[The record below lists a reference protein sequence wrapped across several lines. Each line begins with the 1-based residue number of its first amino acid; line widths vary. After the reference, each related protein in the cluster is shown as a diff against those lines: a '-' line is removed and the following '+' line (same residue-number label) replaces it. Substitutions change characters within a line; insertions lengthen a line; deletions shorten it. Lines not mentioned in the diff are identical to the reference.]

1 MQLRMW
7 MLDVAR
13 EQSPTLD
20 HLRRYLDLTQ
30 ESGFNAIGL
39 YLEHRFAYPST
50 PWSHG
55 QGCLTPEM
63 VRQMQEEYPDLQIVP
78 FINLLGHFEGMLYTE
93 YGKRFREET
102 FKGLQACPCHPGFVE
117 LCHQIIEDT
126 VSVFSSDL
134 IHIGGDETQQLG
146 VCPTCQAKVVA
157 WTSRS
162 GSLVQATNPDAEVQ
176 ATDGKALLYGEH
188 FGPLARKVQELGRRP
203 ALWGDM
209 FLEHPEAL
217 DFIPKEALIFDWQ
230 YFKSPLET
238 SRQFTAKGFE
248 VVCSPALLTYNALWC
263 HLSESGQ
270 NVRDHAE
277 AARELN
283 AYGVCVTT
291 WECGLM
297 GNYETLFPA
306 IRGCGEMLSANQGE
320 DKTPVE
326 RLRIDP
332 TAQLPDSPSDSSS
345 VTDAAVIAACDSI
358 FTYAIRGRTRVIEI
372 QRRGGSYH
380 VAYDGNPVAEYRLG
394 AGERVVRRLA
404 RLSNLNVAIPM
415 DGQQGRISGVFET
428 SSVGETRFEYTVEA
442 EGGVTPNRMVFT
454 STSQGTVLS
463 EGFSS
468 TPANDTEEKRMR
480 MAQFRF
486 DPTDQLPESPS
497 DDISIVVAVCDS
509 IFMNAIHARTRVI
522 EIDRRGDSYRLA
534 YDGKRV
540 AELPFEQGEGIVRRL
555 AMLSNLNIMRPM
567 DGQPGQISGAFT
579 MSPGGDSSTFS
590 FATEAFGGP
599 TPIAM
604 RFTSST
610 DPTPTPSDKPQTTGH
625 TFADSYAQESLA
637 HEEWARLMSDDLA
650 ALGGIFACGQIR
662 SSLKCRLLL
671 YSNPFLAWMHHHE
684 ELSGEVGDR
693 ALAILAHAITVAPT
707 TSMRGVAEFGKLAI
721 EFVRYAEESRQAY
734 AQGQPGVAAAA
745 LVPCR
750 PIFEQLERIAIA
762 TNRNIG
768 GSRADI
774 ERCRV
779 AKEHVER
786 VIRRIKEYGD
796 GSLGYLP
803 AFEILTHPKFMP
815 HDQASW
821 WLINRW
827 ANE

>member
-30 ESGFNAIGL
+30 ESGYNAIGL

-50 PWSHG
+50 PWAHG

-63 VRQMQEEYPDLQIVP
+63 VRQVQDEYPDLQIVP

-93 YGKRFREET
+93 YGKRYREET

-117 LCHQIIEDT
+117 LCHQIIEDA

-146 VCPTCQAKVVA
+146 VCPSCKAKMEA
-157 WTSRS
+157 
-162 GSLVQATNPDAEVQ
+162 GA
-176 ATDGKALLYGEH
+176 KAKLYGEH

-217 DFIPKEALIFDWQ
+217 EFIPKEALIFDWQ

-238 SRQFTAKGFE
+238 SRQFVSKGFE

-263 HLSESGQ
+263 HLSESEQ
-270 NVRDHAE
+270 NVRDHVE
-277 AARELN
+277 AAHELR
-283 AYGVCVTT
+283 ARGVCVTT

-306 IRGCGEMLSANQGE
+306 IRGCGEILQ
-320 DKTPVE
+320 
-326 RLRIDP
+326 
-332 TAQLPDSPSDSSS
+332 
-345 VTDAAVIAACDSI
+345 
-358 FTYAIRGRTRVIEI
+358 
-372 QRRGGSYH
+372 
-380 VAYDGNPVAEYRLG
+380 
-394 AGERVVRRLA
+394 
-404 RLSNLNVAIPM
+404 
-415 DGQQGRISGVFET
+415 
-428 SSVGETRFEYTVEA
+428 
-442 EGGVTPNRMVFT
+442 
-454 STSQGTVLS
+454 STSHNPQ
-463 EGFSS
+463 
-468 TPANDTEEKRMR
+468 
-480 MAQFRF
+480 
-486 DPTDQLPESPS
+486 
-497 DDISIVVAVCDS
+497 
-509 IFMNAIHARTRVI
+509 
-522 EIDRRGDSYRLA
+522 
-534 YDGKRV
+534 
-540 AELPFEQGEGIVRRL
+540 
-555 AMLSNLNIMRPM
+555 
-567 DGQPGQISGAFT
+567 
-579 MSPGGDSSTFS
+579 STFQ
-590 FATEAFGGP
+590 AA
-599 TPIAM
+599 
-604 RFTSST
+604 
-610 DPTPTPSDKPQTTGH
+610 
-625 TFADSYAQESLA
+625 YAQESPA
-637 HEEWARLMSDDLA
+637 HEEWARLMSDDLQ
-650 ALGGIFACGQIR
+650 ALGGIFAFGQIR

-796 GSLGYLP
+796 RSLGYLP
-803 AFEILTHPKFMP
+803 AFEIITHPKFMP